1 MNKKNSTHY
10 ILLAIIVFIFG
21 VYLVDKFLSP
31 KSKELDTSQTLKW
44 EPPKLEFA
52 DDSMVRKKNVFIKI
66 DSTEYKTQEQID
78 DSKESEKESWIEGY
92 IPKSVGNICVSK
104 IDLPNIQLVKY
115 IEQWCDV
122 DTRYAPKII
131 NIKYISFKTDLSLG
145 GNGRNYTLSC
155 RGTDNLCYAGGVDY
169 LNGIT
174 VAYDF
179 WSNLNDLEDELEVEK
194 ELENIF
200 QIQREIEASIKKYY
214 EVNSQPIIKGENNE

>member
-10 ILLAIIVFIFG
+10 TILSIIVFVFG
-21 VYLVDKFLSP
+21 IYLVDELLSP
-31 KSKELDTSQTLKW
+31 KSKELNISQVLKW

-52 DDSMVRKKNVFIKI
+52 DDSMIRKKNVFIKI
-66 DSTEYKTQEQID
+66 DSTEYKTQEEID
-78 DSKESEKESWIEGY
+78 ASKEREKENWLKDY
-92 IPKSVGNICVSK
+92 IPKSRGNICVSK

-115 IEQWCDV
+115 IEEWCDV

-145 GNGRNYTLSC
+145 GNGRNYTFSC

-179 WSNLNDLEDELEVEK
+179 WSNLNDLDDELEIEK

-200 QIQREIEASIKKYY
+200 QSQKEIEASIKKYY
-214 EVNSQPIIKGENNE
+214 Q